1 MALRIEESMVHS
13 MLTELRLVNLSLRVQ
28 SLIPFKAILI
38 LRLKFKE
45 KRVKAV
51 AAEEV
56 KKMKTDKEE
65 EADNPVEEP
74 KVRVRKKKR
83 IRKISVEAKAG
94 DEEGRALVVEVRMI
108 SDKREVVEVVI
119 KRMRWSTEMAP
130 KI

>member
-119 KRMRWSTEMAP
+119 KRMRWSTETAP